1 MICQGLNT
9 KKNYIKNTC
18 LLYSV
23 FQILKVL
30 LLKRHKIQ
38 LPILLFIIASS
49 VLCREVSDSWITKAN
64 KTIAIAVE
72 VSKRKASKR
81 IRKYPVGFMY
91 FHIILIL
98 ISCYLVSKLIK
109 VRLIIRRQEDKTDN
123 KNSAKKN
130 NKVCLKTLS
139 EFYSPS
145 YFQEHAMQ
153 RIDGNLLTSCFSN
166 ILGKLLQNRQTWTI
180 LHRFWQN
187 QSKNKI

>member
-30 LLKRHKIQ
+30 LLKRHEIQ
-38 LPILLFIIASS
+38 LPVLLFIIASS
-49 VLCREVSDSWITKAN
+49 VLCREVRDSWITKAN
-64 KTIAIAVE
+64 KTIALAVE

-81 IRKYPVGFMY
+81 LRKYPVGFMY

-123 KNSAKKN
+123 KNSAKKTI
-130 NKVCLKTLS
+130 KFAWKPC
-139 EFYSPS
+139 
-145 YFQEHAMQ
+145 
-153 RIDGNLLTSCFSN
+153 
-166 ILGKLLQNRQTWTI
+166 QNFIAHHT
-180 LHRFWQN
+180 F
-187 QSKNKI
+187 KNMLCNALMEIY